1 MSFENVLAPG
11 RYEPLA
17 NLAHAGEGHDLMDRW
32 ESQLSIMIRGL
43 RASGG
48 IVDVDHSWTIE
59 HGTADAPPARVE
71 STA

>member
-1 MSFENVLAPG
+1 MVG
-11 RYEPLA
+11 QGVLA
-17 NLAHAGEGHDLMDRW
+17 NLAHSGEGHDLMDRW
-32 ESQLSIMIRGL
+32 EQQLSIMIRGL

-59 HGTADAPPARVE
+59 LGSSDAPPPRVE